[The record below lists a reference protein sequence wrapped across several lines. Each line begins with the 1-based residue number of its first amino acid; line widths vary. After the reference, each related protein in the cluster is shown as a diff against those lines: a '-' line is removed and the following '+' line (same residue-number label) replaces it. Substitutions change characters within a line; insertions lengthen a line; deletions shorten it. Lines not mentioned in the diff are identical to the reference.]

1 MGSNLIASMDDIAVL
16 QDTIDVDDIYNVFPF
31 CIIVNGLIESVNLPL
46 ESQDGVDAIL
56 QL

>member
-1 MGSNLIASMDDIAVL
+1 MGSNLIASMDDIAFL